1 MSRRKGMRAEVDIVH
16 ILESYGY
23 NCRRGDQSRG
33 GKYEADVVGIPGLHI
48 EVKRVEKPNL
58 EKALEQ
64 SERDARIEETPVV
77 IHRRNRER
85 WKVTMSLEEFM
96 LLWKRCNK

>member
-33 GKYEADVVGIPGLHI
+33 GAIEADVVGVPGLHI
-48 EVKRVEKPNL
+48 EVKRVEKLNL
-58 EKALEQ
+58 EKALMQ
-64 SERDARIEETPVV
+64 SETDARIEEIPIV

-96 LLWKRCNK
+96 LMWKRVNG